1 MDCRTDVNTVH
12 EDHRHCG
19 PAVGRRSLRTALR
32 VPWKLYPTEGLAP
45 YLSDMMEQEKKV
57 SYKEVYA
64 AVGRDALAG
73 IFGNF
78 FWGQRPNRRRGNMA
92 KEKYKHDPK

>member
-1 MDCRTDVNTVH
+1 MWAGRWPKEPPDSVTSTLETVP
-12 EDHRHCG
+12 DR
-19 PAVGRRSLRTALR
+19 
-32 VPWKLYPTEGLAP
+32 GLAP